1 MSTTY
6 TLGHEDSE
14 VRRLLLQGRV
24 YRADTKHALLLAGL
38 KPGMRVLDVGSGPG
52 DVSFLAAELVGP
64 TGSVLGVDAAD
75 IVHLARSRA
84 AEQGWTNVSFT
95 QSALDELVLEEP
107 VDAVIGRLIL
117 MHLPDPVAALRRL
130 AGLVRPGG
138 IVAFAENDIAA
149 VRSYPEIPSF
159 RTVTDAVARSFESL
173 GLDISFGPKL
183 GTLFQEAGLGIPR
196 MAVGAPMGGADDI
209 DLLTYAVE
217 IWRLVYPIADGLGLT
232 GGDVPAPD
240 EMLPVLQREVA
251 AAQASIM
258 MPPQITAWVRVR

>member
-24 YRADTKHALLLAGL
+24 YRADTKHALQLAGL
-38 KPGMRVLDVGSGPG
+38 KPGMRVLDVGCGPG
-52 DVSFLAAELVGP
+52 DVSLLAAELVGP
-64 TGSVLGVDAAD
+64 TGSVHGVDAAD
-75 IVHLARSRA
+75 VVHLARSRA
-84 AEQGWTNVSFT
+84 ADQGVTNVSFT

-117 MHLPDPVAALRRL
+117 MHLPDPAAALRRL

-138 IVAFAENDIAA
+138 VVAFAENDIAT
-149 VRSYPEIPSF
+149 VRSYPDIPLF
-159 RTVTDAVARSFESL
+159 QTVTGAVARSFEAL

-183 GTLFQEAGLGIPR
+183 GALFQEAGLGIPK

-209 DLLTYAVE
+209 DLLTYAAE
-217 IWRLVYPIADGLGLT
+217 IWRLVYPVADGLGLT
-232 GGDVPAPD
+232 AGVPTPD
-240 EMLPVLQREVA
+240 ELLPLLQREVEA
-251 AAQASIM
+251 ARASVM
-258 MPPQITAWVRVR
+258 MPPQITAWAQVR

>member
-24 YRADTKHALLLAGL
+24 YRADTEHALLMAGL

-52 DVSFLAAELVGP
+52 DVSFLAADIVGP
-64 TGSVLGVDAAD
+64 SGSVHGVDAAD

-84 AEQGWTNVSFT
+84 AEQGRTNVSFT

-117 MHLPDPVAALRRL
+117 MHLPDPVAALRKL

-138 IVAFAENDIAA
+138 VVVFAENDIKT

-159 RTVTDAVARSFESL
+159 TTVTDAVARSFEAL
-173 GLDISFGPKL
+173 GLDVSFGPKL

-232 GGDVPAPD
+232 GDVPAPD
-240 EMLPVLQREVA
+240 DMLPVLQREVSA
-251 AAQASIM
+251 AKASIM
-258 MPPQITAWVRVR
+258 MPPQITAWVQVR

>member
-6 TLGHEDSE
+6 TLGHEDSD

-24 YRADTKHALLLAGL
+24 YRADTRHALLMAGL
-38 KPGMRVLDVGSGPG
+38 KPGMQVLDVGSGPG
-52 DVSFLAAELVGP
+52 DVSFLAAEIVGP
-64 TGSVLGVDAAD
+64 NGSVHGVDAAD

-84 AEQGWTNVSFT
+84 AEQGRTNVSFT

-138 IVAFAENDIAA
+138 VVAFAENDI
-149 VRSYPEIPSF
+149 VSVHSYPEIPMF
-159 RTVTDAVARSFESL
+159 RAVTDAVARSFEAL

-183 GTLFQEAGLGIPR
+183 GALFQEAGLGIPR

-209 DLLTYAVE
+209 DLLSYAAE
-217 IWRLVYPIADGLGLT
+217 IWRLVYPIAEGLGLT
-232 GGDVPAPD
+232 ADVPAPD
-240 EMLPVLQREVA
+240 DMLSLLQREMSA
-251 AAQASIM
+251 AKASIM
-258 MPPQITAWVRVR
+258 MPPQITAWVQVR

>member
-14 VRRLLLQGRV
+14 VRRLLLQGRL
-24 YRADTKHALLLAGL
+24 YRSDTRHALALAGL
-38 KPGMRVLDVGSGPG
+38 KPGMRVLDVGCGPG
-52 DVSFLAAELVGP
+52 DVTFLAAELVGP
-64 TGSVLGVDAAD
+64 GGSVHGVDAAD
-75 IVHLARSRA
+75 IVQLARSRA

-95 QSALDELVLEEP
+95 QSALDELVLDEP

-117 MHLPDPVAALRRL
+117 IHLPDPVAALRRL

-138 IVAFAENDIAA
+138 IIAFCENDIAA
-149 VRSYPEIPSF
+149 VRSYPEMPSF
-159 RTVTDAVARSFESL
+159 QAVLDAVARSFEAL

-196 MAVGAPMGGADDI
+196 MAMTAPIGGADDI

-232 GGDVPAPD
+232 GDGLPHPD

-251 AAQASIM
+251 AARATVM
-258 MPPQITAWVRVR
+258 MPPQITAWAKVR